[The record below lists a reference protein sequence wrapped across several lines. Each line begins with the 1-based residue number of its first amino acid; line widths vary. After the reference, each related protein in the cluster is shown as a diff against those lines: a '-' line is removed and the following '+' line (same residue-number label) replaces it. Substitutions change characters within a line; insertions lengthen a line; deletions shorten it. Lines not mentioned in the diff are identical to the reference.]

1 MPLSGTGQSILNA
14 FVQEYG
20 PKKGKSVFYAKENK
34 DKKFARLV
42 KHGKKRKK
50 RKS

>member
-1 MPLSGTGQSILNA
+1 MPLSKAGRDILRA

-34 DKKFARLV
+34 GGKFARLV
-42 KHGKKRKK
+42 KHGKKR

>member
-1 MPLSGTGQSILNA
+1 MPLSKAGRDILKA

-20 PKKGKSVFYAKENK
+20 PKRGKSFFYAKENK
-34 DKKFARLV
+34 GGKFARLV
-42 KHGKKRKK
+42 KHGKRKK